1 MSQNLY
7 KTDRQTIIANRMDDV
22 TNVSFKEY
30 MLKFHAMS
38 IAPVISSLAFK
49 FLKFL
54 PIDSYIRIVSRQ
66 SFELAKS
73 ELEKLGE
80 ITLPEQIKQLL
91 ESDLKKK
98 EQEKIWK
105 GLSLSVNQL
114 GAIFVYAD
122 NLGFKFSSYRFE
134 GTPKSYKIQDFPTFA
149 YIDDNDE
156 LHRVGGSSLSDRQ
169 LKALIHES
177 KVIYVQMISKG
188 SHWHAFIR
196 THQGLKGNESG
207 TQGSVPHIHYYS
219 DKNGTSREDFVYMI
233 KNGNYPTAKVHIP
246 LVES

>member
-1 MSQNLY
+1 MSQTIY
-7 KTDRQTIIANRMDDV
+7 KNDNQTIIANRMDDV

-30 MLKFHAMS
+30 ILKFHAMS
-38 IAPVISSLAFK
+38 IAPVISTLAFK
-49 FLKFL
+49 CFKFL

-66 SFELAKS
+66 SFELAKA
-73 ELEKLGE
+73 EFVKLGE
-80 ITLPEQIKQLL
+80 ITLPGQIKQLL
-91 ESDLKKK
+91 ESNLQKK

-105 GLSLSVNQL
+105 GVSLSTNQL

-134 GTPKSYKIQDFPTFA
+134 GTPKSYNIQDLPTFA

-156 LHRVGGSSLSDRQ
+156 LHRVGSNSLSDGQ

-177 KVIYVQMISKG
+177 KIIYVQMVSKE

-196 THQGLKGNESG
+196 TYQGLKGNEPG
-207 TQGSVPHIHYYS
+207 IQGSVPHIHYYS
-219 DKNGTSREDFVYMI
+219 DKNGTSREDFVNMI
-233 KNGNYPTAKVHIP
+233 KNGYYPTAKVHIP

>member
-7 KTDRQTIIANRMDDV
+7 KTDGQTIIANRMDDV
-22 TNVSFKEY
+22 TDVSFKEY
-30 MLKFHAMS
+30 ILKFHAMS
-38 IAPVISSLAFK
+38 IAPAISSIAFK

-54 PIDSYIRIVSRQ
+54 PIDSYIRIVSRP
-66 SFELAKS
+66 SFKLAKAQ
-73 ELEKLGE
+73 LEKLGE
-80 ITLPEQIKQLL
+80 ITLPDQIKKLI

-105 GLSLSVNQL
+105 GVSLSTNQL
-114 GAIFVYAD
+114 GAFFVHAD

-134 GTPKSYKIQDFPTFA
+134 GTPKNYSIQDLPTFA

-156 LHRVGGSSLSDRQ
+156 LHRIGGDSLSEGQ

-177 KVIYVQMISKG
+177 KIIYVQMISKE

-196 THQGLKGNESG
+196 TYQGLKGNESG
-207 TQGSVPHIHYYS
+207 IQGSVPHIHYYS
-219 DKNGTSREDFVYMI
+219 DKNGTSREDFVNMI

-246 LVES
+246 LVDS

>member
-1 MSQNLY
+1 MSQKIY
-7 KTDRQTIIANRMDDV
+7 KNDNQTIIANRMDDV

-30 MLKFHAMS
+30 MLKSYAMS
-38 IAPVISSLAFK
+38 IAPVISTLAF
-49 FLKFL
+49 KFL
-54 PIDSYIRIVSRQ
+54 PIDSYIVSRQ
-66 SFELAKS
+66 SLELAKT

-105 GLSLSVNQL
+105 GVSLSTNQL
-114 GAIFVYAD
+114 GAFFVYAD

-134 GTPKSYKIQDFPTFA
+134 GTPKSYNIQDLPTFA

-156 LHRVGGSSLSDRQ
+156 LHKVGGHSLSDGQ

-177 KVIYVQMISKG
+177 KVIYVQMVSKG

-196 THQGLKGNESG
+196 TYQGLKGIESG
-207 TQGSVPHIHYYS
+207 TQGSFPHIHYYS
-219 DKNGTSREDFVYMI
+219 DKNGTSREDFVNMI